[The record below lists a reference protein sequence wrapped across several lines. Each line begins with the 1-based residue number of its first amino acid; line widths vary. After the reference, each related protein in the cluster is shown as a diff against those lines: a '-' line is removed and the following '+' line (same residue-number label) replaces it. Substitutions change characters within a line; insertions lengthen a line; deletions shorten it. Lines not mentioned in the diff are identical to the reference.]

1 MTQTPFFKLSYHK
14 KIIEKGN
21 ILWDIFFL
29 FLFGFILNLIYLGD
43 YKKASIRSYSLLGP
57 LGVWLHE
64 RWTLDVIT
72 NLFNESRLEIFCLIC
87 LLDFH
92 FEQVILYLHYFGTY
106 LFSIKTSWLLYT
118 FAGDGQ
124 ASEYSCKATYR
135 DTLSENSCWEKSLL
149 DWEAQDHRTTYS
161 CSCKECQS
169 WGLCGKW
176 CIIFY
181 FHDWIPLKMH

>member
-1 MTQTPFFKLSYHK
+1 MNEWYC
-14 KIIEKGN
+14 
-21 ILWDIFFL
+21 IF
-29 FLFGFILNLIYLGD
+29 
-43 YKKASIRSYSLLGP
+43 
-57 LGVWLHE
+57 
-64 RWTLDVIT
+64 IT
-72 NLFNESRLEIFCLIC
+72 SGHTF
-87 LLDFH
+87 
-92 FEQVILYLHYFGTY
+92 
-106 LFSIKTSWLLYT
+106 FSIKASWLLCT

-181 FHDWIPLKMH
+181 FHYWIPLKIHYFYMCSPRNGLQVGFDELGGTDDFSTEELEERLAKSQVISFEGEASSYPTKSNKTKRSVRQAETADSSDSD